1 MVDAPN
7 EGVLIRTLNPAAT
20 PDDPES
26 PFPLAFLLFFCI
38 LACDVPTLATLPHP
52 VSKEVRNPVSHSVSL
67 FLFCHAGGQ
76 QSSEDAAAVLRA
88 LDAEEAARRQL
99 RPAGSGYLGGRGRGR
114 GGDLLGEGSGGCEE
128 ILEGPV
134 TC

>member
-1 MVDAPN
+1 MSLRLGAQTDREP
-7 EGVLIRTLNPAAT
+7 G
-20 PDDPES
+20 
-26 PFPLAFLLFFCI
+26 PL
-38 LACDVPTLATLPHP
+38 
-52 VSKEVRNPVSHSVSL
+52 SSHSYCVT
-67 FLFCHAGGQ
+67 GG
-76 QSSEDAAAVLRA
+76 QSSEDAAAVLRT